1 MIAILSALYFVLF
14 AAIVG
19 IVGLDPN
26 ALALTGAVGLA
37 AVFGYMVGAS
47 ERPAR
52 RAYRSP
58 YRRLTWL

>member
-1 MIAILSALYFVLF
+1 MIALLSALYFALF
-14 AAIVG
+14 AVIVG

-47 ERPAR
+47 DKPR

-58 YRRLTWL
+58 YRRLTWR

>member
-1 MIAILSALYFVLF
+1 MIALLSALYFALF
-14 AAIVG
+14 AVIVG

-37 AVFGYMVGAS
+37 AVFGYVVGAS
-47 ERPAR
+47 DKPAR
-52 RAYRSP
+52 RAYRSA

>member
-1 MIAILSALYFVLF
+1 MIAFLSALYFALF

-37 AVFGYMVGAS
+37 AVFGYVMGAS
-47 ERPAR
+47 DKPR